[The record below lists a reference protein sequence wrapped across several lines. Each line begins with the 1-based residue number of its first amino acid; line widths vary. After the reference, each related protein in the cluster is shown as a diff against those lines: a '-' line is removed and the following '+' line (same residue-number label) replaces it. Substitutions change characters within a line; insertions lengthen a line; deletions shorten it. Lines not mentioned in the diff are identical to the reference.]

1 MEEAGPCVADITQ
14 TDEWLAKHPGLQPLT
29 RPSFNPQV
37 RFDRGEFLDVLQ
49 RLDGFYRA
57 PEGLQRPNGLSISGG
72 PDFLGIATW
81 MFDVYL
87 NERLS
92 GGSPNVAWT
101 RVVNAIQ
108 GTDEWRQKH

>member
-1 MEEAGPCVADITQ
+1 
-14 TDEWLAKHPGLQPLT
+14 LT
-29 RPSFNPQV
+29 RPSFKPLIN
-37 RFDRGEFLDVLQ
+37 FDRGEFLDVLQ

-81 MFDVYL
+81 VFDVYL

-92 GGSPNVAWT
+92 GGSPTVAWT

-108 GTDEWRQKH
+108 TTDEWKRKH